1 LLVDA
6 THDYV
11 VDGAPATACRC
22 ALELRRSDMP
32 PLAPFFLG
40 RRLAATA
47 AVLLS
52 IAPSSMS
59 ASAMQF
65 TVRAPL
71 ILAEGDIK
79 NGDENDF
86 RRLLAAQP
94 KGSIR
99 GVVLHS
105 RGGFVHAAGEIG
117 RLIRENGLLTVVDA
131 SRFTCVSACTIV
143 FAAGAGRVYLNA
155 GNVAEGIFP
164 HAGRGLG
171 FHEGSS
177 SLSRD
182 ANGYSGAGTAHVIAF
197 FYEFGVPGAA
207 ELTRKAPP
215 NAVYMVS
222 ARKALEVGLATSLGK
237 EGGAKATKKKGRP

>member
-1 LLVDA
+1 MPLL
-6 THDYV
+6 
-11 VDGAPATACRC
+11 AP
-22 ALELRRSDMP
+22 LRRV
-32 PLAPFFLG
+32 
-40 RRLAATA
+40 RRLAVTA
-47 AVLLS
+47 VALLS
-52 IAPSSMS
+52 IAWSSMP
-59 ASAMQF
+59 ASAMRF

-86 RRLLAAQP
+86 RRLVAAQP

-105 RGGFVHAAGEIG
+105 RGGFVHVAGEIG
-117 RLIRENGLLTVVDA
+117 RVIREYGLVTVVDA
-131 SRFTCVSACTIV
+131 SRYTCVSACTIL
-143 FAAGAGRVYLNA
+143 FAAGTGRVYLNA
-155 GNVAEGIFP
+155 GNVAEGVFA
-164 HAGRGLG
+164 HGGRGLG

-177 SLSRD
+177 SMSRD

-207 ELTRKAPP
+207 ELTKKAPP
-215 NAVYMVS
+215 NSVYMVS

-237 EGGAKATKKKGRP
+237 EDGAKATKKKGRP